1 MKYRDRK
8 ELEEAIK
15 EILKAKDEKIEKLP
29 DRPVKKEI
37 KKIREMEDE

>member
-1 MKYRDRK
+1 MKYRERK
-8 ELEEAIK
+8 KWEEAIK
-15 EILKAKDEKIEKLP
+15 EILRATDEKIEKLP